1 MVPCHDSNCVVTVID
16 RTKDGNKFEYTS
28 SMYIHSI
35 RTDRP
40 GSFPGICLKY
50 KEVFGISYPHMPGAI
65 KPYDIK
71 DQKRHVDDKN
81 KSLLASLKGDPISD
95 LVCNYYRKKKELYPR
110 KNAKELLLGVS
121 IVFEEPIYL
130 AFLREKNFKTIDYS
144 DTSV

>member
-50 KEVFGISYPHMPGAI
+50 KEVFGISYPYMPDAI
-65 KPYDIK
+65 KPYGIK
-71 DQKRHVDDKN
+71 EEKLHADDKN
-81 KSLLASLKGDPISD
+81 KSLLDSLKGDSISD
-95 LVCNYYRKKKELYPR
+95 LVCNYYRKKQGLYH
-110 KNAKELLLGVS
+110 
-121 IVFEEPIYL
+121 
-130 AFLREKNFKTIDYS
+130 
-144 DTSV
+144 